1 MEYLVILVET
11 LTLLEILII
20 YVFVLLKTSL
30 TMEYKTNAKVVIEL
44 V

>member
-1 MEYLVILVET
+1 MILVET

-20 YVFVLLKTSL
+20 YVFVPLKTSL